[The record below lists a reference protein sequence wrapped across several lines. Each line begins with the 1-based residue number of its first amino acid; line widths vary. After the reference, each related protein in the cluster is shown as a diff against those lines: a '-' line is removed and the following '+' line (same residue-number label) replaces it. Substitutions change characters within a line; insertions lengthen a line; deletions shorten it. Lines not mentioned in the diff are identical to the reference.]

1 MMMALACNPALLIA
15 DEPTTALDVT
25 IQAQIVDLM
34 KQLRDEIGMT
44 LIWITH
50 DLGVVA
56 GLVDRV
62 IVMYAGFIVEDAPV
76 DDLYDNPRHPYTKAL
91 LRSLPRMDG
100 SPGEK
105 LETIEGLPPDLV
117 ALPQGCPFAARCKY
131 AKPICREQRP
141 PLEEIAPGRRL
152 ACWVD
157 VDTGELR

>member
-1 MMMALACNPALLIA
+1 
-15 DEPTTALDVT
+15 
-25 IQAQIVDLM
+25 M
-34 KQLRDEIGMT
+34 KQLRDEISMT

-56 GLVDRV
+56 GLADRV

-76 DDLYDNPRHPYTKAL
+76 DDLYEDPRHPYTKAL
-91 LRSLPRMDG
+91 LKSLPRMDG

-105 LETIEGLPPDLV
+105 LETIEGLPPDLIS
-117 ALPQGCPFAARCKY
+117 LPRGCPFASRCKY
-131 AKPICREQRP
+131 AKPICYEQRP